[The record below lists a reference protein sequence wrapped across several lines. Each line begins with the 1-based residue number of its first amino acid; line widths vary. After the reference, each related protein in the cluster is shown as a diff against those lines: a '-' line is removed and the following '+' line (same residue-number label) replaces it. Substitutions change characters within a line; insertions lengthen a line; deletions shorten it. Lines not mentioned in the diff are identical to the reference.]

1 MWLRRSIIICG
12 VLVALFVAAHYWRRA
27 TAEVYHTFPSPD
39 GRFKVVVYRI
49 PSVVAAPG
57 DSGGARGYVRLY
69 DSQTARVLAQK
80 DVEMVQLI
88 DQMDWS
94 STNVDIKLFADWK
107 LPK

>member
-1 MWLRRSIIICG
+1 MWLRRSILICG
-12 VLVALFVAAHYWRRA
+12 VLMVLVVAAHYWRRA
-27 TAEVYHTFPSPD
+27 AAEVYHTFASSD

-49 PSVVAAPG
+49 PSIVAAPG

-69 DSQTARVLAQK
+69 DSQTGRVLAQK

-94 STNVDIKLFADWK
+94 RTNVHINLFADWR

>member
-1 MWLRRSIIICG
+1 MRLRRSFIICG
-12 VLVALFVAAHYWRRA
+12 ILVTLVVAVHYWRRA
-27 TAEVYHTFPSPD
+27 TAEVYHTFTSPD

-69 DSQTARVLAQK
+69 DSQTGRVLAQK
-80 DVEMVQLI
+80 NVEMVQSI
-88 DQMDWS
+88 DQMEWL
-94 STNVDIKLFADWK
+94 STNVDIKLFADWR